1 MREEPFEI
9 KHPESLDTI
18 ESLRAALSEAN
29 AVLLSLSH
37 NCRMLERTLG
47 EMGGM
52 LTRIMLA
59 RASGDVDGALSHIDQ
74 VISNTQFSVVQFEQ
88 AQGTRH

>member
-1 MREEPFEI
+1 MREEPFEV

-18 ESLRAALSEAN
+18 ESLRAALTEAN
-29 AVLLSLSH
+29 TVLLSLSH

-52 LTRIMLA
+52 LAAIMLA
-59 RASGDVDGALSHIDQ
+59 RAAGDVEGALSHIDQ
-74 VISNTQFSVVQFEQ
+74 VISSTQFSVMQFEQ
-88 AQGTRH
+88 IQGTRH